1 MARSRRVQVITLTDA
16 HLYHVWAWLCLA
28 RNVNNRVGKMFDLSY
43 AEQDFTIRFMTHPE
57 ATLIAR
63 LYAGTPV
70 RGSHIKYITAC
81 VNSVWKPLKA
91 IPLATYVH
99 RP

>member
-28 RNVNNRVGKMFDLSY
+28 RNVNNRVGKMFDLSN

-57 ATLIAR
+57 AKLN
-63 LYAGTPV
+63 AGTPV
-70 RGSHIKYITAC
+70 RASHIKYITAC
-81 VNSVWKPLKA
+81 VNSVWKNP
-91 IPLATYVH
+91 
-99 RP
+99 